1 MNTGLVSEGYSAC
14 EKITLICAIRDQ
26 KIQSRV
32 EFQSYINQYTDVYK
46 VDLQQEIT
54 QKYFRSYEQ
63 YLLSLVSQIAQGN
76 AEQQFFLEI
85 MANEYS
91 RLSQMPPAQQK
102 SLVNV
107 SLSENFKNV
116 IEKVCAH
123 AQYSDLLKRIIT
135 SIQM

>member
-1 MNTGLVSEGYSAC
+1 M
-14 EKITLICAIRDQ
+14 
-26 KIQSRV
+26 
-32 EFQSYINQYTDVYK
+32 
-46 VDLQQEIT
+46 DLQQEIT